1 MKQQLRQ
8 RCCCKKK
15 IVVIFAFGG
24 YRHVYFFK
32 KAGILSEYA
41 CLFYILFEMSLKNPV
56 QLTASSLQLMNP
68 PLTPPPAMPI
78 RRTPEKEPGVFSV
91 KT

>member
-24 YRHVYFFK
+24 YRNV
-32 KAGILSEYA
+32 

>member
-1 MKQQLRQ
+1 MFTFSKRQ
-8 RCCCKKK
+8 AYSRSMP
-15 IVVIFAFGG
+15 AF
-24 YRHVYFFK
+24 
-32 KAGILSEYA
+32 
-41 CLFYILFEMSLKNPV
+41 FYILFEMSLKNPV